1 MAIVDGEHAFD
12 PCFMTVANL
21 ARLGADQF
29 AAVMEWV
36 ESQRERERLRLAAHE
51 EAMEKFR
58 REQKDQLAAVH
69 ARQIEWS
76 KANL

>member
-36 ESQRERERLRLAAHE
+36 ESQRERERVRLAAHE
-51 EAMEKFR
+51 ERLEKFR
-58 REQKDQLAAVH
+58 SEQQEQIAAVH
-69 ARQIEWS
+69 ARQIAWA
-76 KANL
+76 KKNL